1 MMTETIRNKI
11 LLAVQQAPM
20 LSISASRLMQVTSQ
34 PDYDIREVIDVVQ
47 TDANLTAR
55 VLKVVNSAA
64 FGLVTKINSLER
76 AITLLGERVV
86 VGIAIG
92 DSAGHLFHKT
102 LKGYESGKGDLWRHD
117 LRTAIASRL
126 VAQKG
131 QAGITVDLA
140 FTAGLLHDLGKAFI
154 SDFLENTAG
163 AILEQIENHQSA
175 SYLEAETAIL
185 GMNHTEAG
193 DALAELWNLPAPLRA
208 VIRYHHAPDQAP
220 DEFKPL
226 VYCVHLGDIVAMM
239 GGCGTGADTLQ
250 YTLDPGYIRFLDL
263 PPNKL
268 AEIML
273 DVEDEF
279 SKIESSLQDTKENV
293 A

>member
-1 MMTETIRNKI
+1 MTKTIRDKI
-11 LLAVQQAPM
+11 LQAVKQAPM
-20 LSISASRLMQVTSQ
+20 LSVSASRLMQVTAQ
-34 PDYDIREVIDVVQ
+34 PDYDIGDVIGVVR

-64 FGLVTKINSLER
+64 FGLMTKISSLER
-76 AITLLGERVV
+76 AVTLLGERVV

-92 DSAGHLFHKT
+92 DSAGQLFNKT
-102 LKGYESGKGDLWRHD
+102 LKGYESAKGDLWRHD

-131 QAGITVDLA
+131 QAGIPVDLA
-140 FTAGLLHDLGKAFI
+140 FTAGLLHDLGKAFL

-163 AILEQIENHQSA
+163 GILEQIDNQQA
-175 SYLEAETAIL
+175 DSYLEAETAVL

-193 DALAELWNLPAPLRA
+193 EALAELWNLPAPLQA
-208 VIRYHHAPDQAP
+208 VIRHHHAPDQAP
-220 DEFKPL
+220 EEFKPL

-250 YTLDPGYIRFLDL
+250 YTLDPGYIRFIDL
-263 PPNKL
+263 PPTAL
-268 AEIML
+268 AEVML
-273 DVEDEF
+273 EVEDEF
-279 SKIESSLQDTKENV
+279 GKIEGSLQDTKETV